1 MMTQTADVART
12 RALLEKLRARHA
24 QLDLE
29 IKELEAEA
37 EGGLNQLQLRRL
49 KKEKL
54 SLKDEI
60 AVLEDSL
67 LPDIIA

>member
-1 MMTQTADVART
+1 MMTQTANVART

-29 IKELEAEA
+29 IKELEAET

>member
-1 MMTQTADVART
+1 MMTQTADEAKT

-29 IKELEAEA
+29 IKELESQT

-54 SLKDEI
+54 ALKDEI
-60 AVLEDSL
+60 TILEDSL

>member
-1 MMTQTADVART
+1 MMTQTADEAKT
-12 RALLEKLRARHA
+12 RALLEKLRTRHA

-29 IKELEAEA
+29 IKELESQT

-54 SLKDEI
+54 ALKDEI
-60 AVLEDSL
+60 TILEDSL

>member
-1 MMTQTADVART
+1 MTQTADEANT
-12 RALLEKLRARHA
+12 RALLERLCLRH
-24 QLDLE
+24 QELDSK
-29 IKELEAEA
+29 IKELESQS

-54 SLKDEI
+54 ALKDEI
-60 AVLEDSL
+60 IILEDSL

>member
-1 MMTQTADVART
+1 MMTQPANVART

-29 IKELEAEA
+29 IKELEAET

>member
-1 MMTQTADVART
+1 MMSDAMSAAKT
-12 RALLEKLRARHA
+12 RKMLEKLRARHLE
-24 QLDLE
+24 LDGE
-29 IKELEAEA
+29 IREMEAES

-54 SLKDEI
+54 ALKDEI
-60 AVLEDSL
+60 IVLENSL

>member
-1 MMTQTADVART
+1 MMTQTANVART
-12 RALLEKLRARHA
+12 RALLDKLRARHA
-24 QLDLE
+24 RLDLE

-37 EGGLNQLQLRRL
+37 EGGLNQLQMRRL

>member
-1 MMTQTADVART
+1 MTQTAHEAET
-12 RALLEKLRARHA
+12 RALLEKVRARHLK
-24 QLDLE
+24 LDAR
-29 IKELEAEA
+29 IRELEAQA

-54 SLKDEI
+54 MLKDEI
-60 AVLEDSL
+60 IVLEDSL